1 MNKTIGI
8 AILVVAIVGVG
19 IWFATSRPAPAT
31 DTSVSGAAT
40 NLTEL
45 SAVAPSGAG
54 TMTQESQQS
63 DVSPTVGMTKDIT
76 VTGQKFSFSP
86 SAITVKKGTVI
97 RLTFKN
103 IDGFHDFKI
112 DEFAVA
118 TSQINGGEKATV
130 AFTADKA
137 GSFEYYCSVGNHR
150 TMGMKGTLT
159 VTE

>member
-1 MNKTIGI
+1 MKALL
-8 AILVVAIVGVG
+8 AILLLGSI
-19 IWFATSRPAPAT
+19 IL
-31 DTSVSGAAT
+31 SGCSQKPQVKEFVMESY
-40 NLTEL
+40 TEIIDEKYY
-45 SAVAPSGAG
+45 PKF
-54 TMTQESQQS
+54 
-63 DVSPTVGMTKDIT
+63 SPNEIT
-76 VTGQKFSFSP
+76 VNKGDTVRIK
-86 SAITVKKGTVI
+86 ITNTKGT
-97 RLTFKN
+97 
-103 IDGFHDFKI
+103 HDFKI